1 MAIVIPSVPTALP
14 TPPSSSDP
22 GNFDVRADT
31 FLTALGP
38 FQTETNTLATQT
50 YDNALAASGF
60 ASDASAQA
68 VLASQSA
75 SAASAASNFKG
86 NWSSLTGVLNKPATV
101 LHNNK
106 YWFLLNDLTNVTL
119 SEPGVSADWSPQ
131 ILDSQAL
138 GDVDLNTVIGS
149 GFYSFGTPLNGPVS
163 LVTNSQLIVSRAGTT
178 LTQTIVEVSTGCMF
192 SRGATGIPSSPS
204 FTAWKRTA
212 LQADQV
218 VPGGGAAFDCSK
230 GNHFTE
236 TITANRTLSFS
247 NIPAGSYSCV
257 VELLHTSGTVTMPS
271 GTVWIGSAPTLT
283 TGKRHLIFF
292 QRAQLGTAGWYAS
305 ALVGFST

>member
-1 MAIVIPSVPTALP
+1 MAIVIPTPPTPLP
-14 TPPSSSDP
+14 TPPSSADP

-31 FLTALGP
+31 FLASLNT
-38 FQTETNTLATQT
+38 FQTQTNDLADDTYQNALQAVSSANDAATQAT
-50 YDNALAASGF
+50 
-60 ASDASAQA
+60 
-68 VLASQSA
+68 LASQSA
-75 SAASAASNFKG
+75 AAASAASNFKG
-86 NWSSLTGVLNKPATV
+86 TWSSLSGALNKPATV

-106 YWFLLNDLTNVTL
+106 YWFLLNDLTNVAL

-131 ILDSQAL
+131 ILDSQTL
-138 GDVDLNTVIGS
+138 GNVDLNTVIGS

-163 LVTNSQLIVSRAGTT
+163 LVTNSQLIVSRAGNT

-192 SRGATGIPSSPS
+192 SRGATGIPASPV
-204 FTAWKRTA
+204 FTAWKRVA

-218 VPGGGAAFDCSK
+218 VPGAGAAFDCSK

-257 VELLHTSGTVTMPS
+257 VEILHTAGTLTMPT
-271 GTVWIGSAPTLT
+271 GTVWIGSAPTFT

-305 ALVGFST
+305 ALVGFSA